1 VSGGKAVV
9 GLEPALSRGA
19 GGKKLKR
26 RSLLGGWVW
35 EDKHWVKNGDKKGL
49 KPHHKGGG
57 REKIIKW
64 YGGNRKEYLA
74 PRAGLEP
81 TT

>member
-1 VSGGKAVV
+1 
-9 GLEPALSRGA
+9 LA
-19 GGKKLKR
+19 GFKKVKR
-26 RSLLGGWVW
+26 QSFLGGWVW

-64 YGGNRKEYLA
+64 GGDNRKNIWLPELDSNQQ
-74 PRAGLEP
+74 PSG
-81 TT
+81 